1 MVDAAKISAEMAA
14 LGMGLEGN
22 TFTDRMRQGSHL
34 LAPTASDLQKFEV
47 GTPFAGFHY
56 DLNFLTIHG
65 KSRFPGLYVW
75 LRNWQKMAVKIPDGC
90 LIMQAGIMFEHL
102 TGGYVHAG
110 YHEVIYTEGTKT
122 ALERAKQEMIDT
134 GKKRVLWRIS
144 STLFSHL
151 RYDVDL
157 SPLPEMA
164 HLYNAEEANKKYVKM
179 TAWDKL
185 CQEL

>member
-1 MVDAAKISAEMAA
+1 
-14 LGMGLEGN
+14 
-22 TFTDRMRQGSHL
+22 
-34 LAPTASDLQKFEV
+34 
-47 GTPFAGFHY
+47 
-56 DLNFLTIHG
+56 
-65 KSRFPGLYVW
+65 
-75 LRNWQKMAVKIPDGC
+75 
-90 LIMQAGIMFEHL
+90 
-102 TGGYVHAG
+102 
-110 YHEVIYTEGTKT
+110 
-122 ALERAKQEMIDT
+122 MIDT

-185 CQEL
+185 C